1 MGKSKMTQETKK
13 TVSGISR
20 REFVASGAAAA
31 ASVLFTKPGPAGGA
45 EAGAKINLGLVGCGD
60 RGTWI
65 AKLFAENGGYK
76 VAACADYFEDRAKS
90 FGEELGVPENKRF
103 TGLSG
108 YKKLLEEKLD
118 AVAVLSP
125 PYFHPEHAAAVVGS
139 GRHVYI
145 AKPVA
150 VDVPGCN
157 TIAQLGKD
165 ATAKKLCMLVDFQ
178 TRTDK
183 FFMEA
188 IKKVHEGA
196 IGNFAF
202 GEASFHCH
210 TLPTQTEPDGS
221 AEARLRNW
229 LFDKALSGDIITEQ
243 DIHSIDVASW
253 VMNKEPL
260 YAMGAGGRKVRVNVG
275 DCWDYFLVTFQYP
288 DNVAIRFL
296 GKQFDAYGTSGSIEN
311 RMFGSDGVLETSY
324 GGNVMIRGKNFYRG
338 GSSPEIYQEGAV
350 SNIATF
356 RKNITEGKFENPTV
370 EPSVRS
376 NLLTILGRTA
386 AYKGEKILWQDIL
399 KSTEKL
405 DGKLDGLKQ

>member
-1 MGKSKMTQETKK
+1 MAQETQKA
-13 TVSGISR
+13 VAGINR
-20 REFVASGAAAA
+20 REFVASGAAVA
-31 ASVLFTKPGPAGGA
+31 ASMLFTKPGPVNGA

-65 AKLFAENGGYK
+65 AKLFVENGGYK
-76 VAACADYFEDRAKS
+76 VVACADYFEDRVKS
-90 FGEELGVPENKRF
+90 FGEELSVPANKRF

-108 YKKLLEEKLD
+108 YKKMLEEKLD
-118 AVAVLSP
+118 AVAIISP
-125 PYFHPEHAAAVVGS
+125 PYFHPEQASAVIDS
-139 GRHVYI
+139 GRHLYL

-157 TIAQLGKD
+157 TIAELGKR

-188 IKKVHEGA
+188 VKKVHEGA
-196 IGNFAF
+196 LGNFAF

-210 TLPTQTEPDGS
+210 TLPSHTEPYGV
-221 AEARLRNW
+221 AESRLRNW

-243 DIHSIDVASW
+243 SIHSIDVASW
-253 VMNKEPL
+253 VMDKEPL
-260 YAMGAGGRKVRVNVG
+260 YAMGAGGRKVRVDVG
-275 DCWDYFLVTFQYP
+275 DCWDYFLVIFQYP

-296 GKQFDAYGTSGSIEN
+296 GKQFDAYGTSGAIEN

-350 SNIATF
+350 SNIAAF
-356 RKNITEGKFENPTV
+356 RKHIAESKFDNPTV

-376 NLLTILGRTA
+376 TLLTILGRTA
-386 AYKGEKILWQDIL
+386 AYTGEKICWKDIL

>member
-1 MGKSKMTQETKK
+1 MTQETKK
-13 TVSGISR
+13 TVAGISR
-20 REFVASGAAAA
+20 RKFVASGAVAA
-31 ASVLFTKPGPAGGA
+31 ASMLFAKGGLVGGA
-45 EAGAKINLGLVGCGD
+45 EAGQKKLNLGLVGCGE

-65 AKLFAENGGYK
+65 AKLFVGNGGYN
-76 VAACADYFEDRAKS
+76 VVACADYFEDRVKS
-90 FGEELGVPENKRF
+90 FGEELSVPENKRF

-108 YKKLLEEKLD
+108 YKKLLGEKLD
-118 AVAVLSP
+118 AVAVISP
-125 PYFHPEHAAAVVGS
+125 PYFHPEQGAAVLDS
-139 GRHVYI
+139 GRHLYL

-157 TIAQLGKD
+157 TIAQMGKS

-188 IKKVHEGA
+188 IKRVHEGA
-196 IGNFAF
+196 IGNLAF

-210 TLPTQTEPDGS
+210 TLPTQAEPDGS

-229 LFDKALSGDIITEQ
+229 IFDKALSGDIITEQ
-243 DIHSIDVASW
+243 SVHAVDVASW
-253 VMNKEPL
+253 VMDKEPL
-260 YAMGAGGRKVRVNVG
+260 YAVGAGGRKVRVNVG
-275 DCWDYFLVTFQYP
+275 DCWDYFLAIFQYP

-296 GKQFDAYGTSGSIEN
+296 GKQFDAYGTNGTIEN
-311 RMFGSDGVLETSY
+311 RMFGSEGVLETSY
-324 GGNVMIRGKNFYRG
+324 GGKVMIRGKNFYRG
-338 GSSPEIYQEGAV
+338 GESPGIYEDGAV

-356 RKNITEGKFENPTV
+356 HKSITEGKFDNPTV

-376 NLLTILGRTA
+376 TLLTILARTA
-386 AYKGEKILWQDIL
+386 AYTGEKAYWKDIL

-405 DGKLDGLKQ
+405 DGKLDGLKA